1 MKRFPL
7 AALLLAASLAACG
20 AQPPAPT
27 ATSTSPPAPTETPT
41 PKPPVE
47 IVVNDCGYG
56 DFGIVTMAGTVT
68 NNTSE
73 GINFLYAAIALIK
86 NGQVVRTDEI
96 SIVNATGENVGI
108 IHGLDY
114 RSQAGE
120 LAPAETLSWSVAYP
134 LDELT
139 QPFECEAS
147 ITDAR

>member
-1 MKRFPL
+1 MKRVSL
-7 AALLLAASLAACG
+7 AAVLLAASLTACG
-20 AQPPAPT
+20 TQAPVST
-27 ATSTSPPAPTETPT
+27 ATSPTETAT

-47 IVVNDCGYG
+47 IVINDCGYG

-68 NNTSE
+68 NNT
-73 GINFLYAAIALIK
+73 GNAINFLYAVVALIK

-96 SIVNATGENVGI
+96 SIVNASGQNAGL

-114 RSQAGE
+114 RSKAGQ
-120 LAPAETLSWSVAYP
+120 LAPAESLSWSVAYP
-134 LDELT
+134 LNELT